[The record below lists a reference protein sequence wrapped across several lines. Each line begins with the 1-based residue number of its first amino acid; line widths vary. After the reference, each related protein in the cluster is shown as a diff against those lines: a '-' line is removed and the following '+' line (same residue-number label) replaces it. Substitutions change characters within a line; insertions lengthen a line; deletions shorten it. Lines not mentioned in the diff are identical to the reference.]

1 MSDLRLIT
9 EPNKIHLF
17 LRKEKVALYDYR
29 NLPGFLSLALEG
41 GREVT
46 RREEADIP
54 AIFSNLTVSERE
66 KGGTT
71 GTSTALQARVTDT
84 MARRGTFSI
93 GFRQS
98 LEWRLREENKV
109 IETRTARLGAS
120 PCEGAALDFETRLD
134 LVQENLTQEDVFSEF
149 QHRFVVRLAP
159 SLFGETSR
167 VLNSAGSSTREEIAD
182 LSAHWTS
189 TIGVVGGE
197 TVGIALLEHPD
208 NPGFPNRCSL
218 TETGILSVISRFS
231 LTKPVT
237 LQYRLV
243 TFMAYVEAGWI
254 EARWQEYSRRPAGF
268 APH

>member
-1 MSDLRLIT
+1 MPDLRLIT

-29 NLPGFLSLALEG
+29 NVPGFLSLALEG

-46 RREEADIP
+46 RREEVDIP
-54 AIFSNLTVSERE
+54 AIFSNLIVSESE
-66 KGGTT
+66 KGGANK
-71 GTSTALQARVTDT
+71 TSEALRARVTDT
-84 MARRGTFSI
+84 TARRGTFSI

-98 LEWRLREENKV
+98 LEWRLREENKAL
-109 IETRTARLGAS
+109 ETRTVRFGAS
-120 PCEGAALDFETRLD
+120 PCEGAALDFEAHFDPT
-134 LVQENLTQEDVFSEF
+134 QENVSAEF
-149 QHRFVVRLAP
+149 QHRFVIRLAP

-167 VLNSAGSSTREEIAD
+167 ILNSSGASHKEEIAD
-182 LSAHWTS
+182 LAARWTS
-189 TIGVVGGE
+189 AMGVVGGE

-208 NPGFPNRCSL
+208 NPGFPNQCSF

-231 LTKPVT
+231 LTRAVT
-237 LQYRLV
+237 LQYRIV
-243 TFMAYVEAGWI
+243 TFMAYVEAGWM